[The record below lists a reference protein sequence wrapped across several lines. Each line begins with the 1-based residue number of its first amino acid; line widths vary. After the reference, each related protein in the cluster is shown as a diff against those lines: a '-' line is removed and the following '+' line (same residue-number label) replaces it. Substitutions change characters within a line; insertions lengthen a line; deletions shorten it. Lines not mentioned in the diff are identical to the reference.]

1 MIKFTLKCDQDHQF
15 ESWFQSSDAFEKL
28 AGAGMVN
35 CAVCGSA
42 QVTKAIMAPRVQ
54 AARNKANAVTSE
66 PENLPVPTTERPLSQ
81 PQNAAE
87 EALKELRRQVE
98 ENSEYVGLQFT
109 QQARAMHA
117 GETPERP
124 IYGEAKAEDAKALID
139 EGVPVTP
146 LPFATGRKT
155 N

>member
-28 AGAGMVN
+28 ADAGMVN

-42 QVTKAIMAPRVQ
+42 QVTKAIMAPSVQ

-66 PENLPVPTTERPLSQ
+66 PENLPVPAAERPLSQ